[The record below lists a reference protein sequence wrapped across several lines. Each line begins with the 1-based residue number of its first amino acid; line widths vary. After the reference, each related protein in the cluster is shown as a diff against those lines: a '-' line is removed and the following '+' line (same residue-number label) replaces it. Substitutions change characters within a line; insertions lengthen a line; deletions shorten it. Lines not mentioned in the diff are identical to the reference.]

1 MLLEPKSHES
11 ICNVPRSL
19 ELQESALQVA
29 GQNDFGQSYFG
40 WKIQRDIWEYL
51 DSGGLSQLPFSH
63 QGVLGAAIKLPY
75 RSTGTAC
82 SLKSGCNKH
91 EERPFRIPIP

>member
-1 MLLEPKSHES
+1 MILGSHILDGKSNAIFGS
-11 ICNVPRSL
+11 I
-19 ELQESALQVA
+19 
-29 GQNDFGQSYFG
+29 F
-40 WKIQRDIWEYL
+40 
-51 DSGGLSQLPFSH
+51 DSGGLSQSPFSH

-82 SLKSGCNKH
+82 SLKSGSSKH